1 MRAIVVFV
9 TVVAVSACNSAAGK
23 PSGSADAAA
32 GTAAAPAP
40 QASPA
45 ATGDSP
51 VVNVVQVVSRPLDV
65 TLEMPG
71 ELEAYEDV
79 AMFPRVAGYVKSIN
93 VDRGS
98 RVAAGEVLATLEAPE
113 LLSQRAEAESKVQ
126 AAEAQ
131 RDVVRA
137 KSEGD
142 ASTFDRLKAASAT
155 PGVVAGNDLTLAQKT
170 LEADRSQL
178 AAAEKNVEAA
188 RQALSSVTQ
197 VEGYL
202 RVTAPFAGIVTERN
216 VHPGALVGPNS
227 GGAPGVP
234 MLRIVNRDRLR
245 LVVPVPEAY
254 LAGISEGVEMPFT
267 VPAYPGETFKGKVA
281 RVAHAVDVK
290 TRTMAVEIDVA
301 NRGGRLAP
309 GGFCQVR
316 WPVRRKGPS
325 LLVPTG
331 SVTSTTG
338 RTFVIRVRDGKTEWV
353 DVKTG
358 IGAGPLVEVFGDLK
372 AGDEVAARGT
382 DELRPGSDV
391 KTKVVQLPS

>member
-1 MRAIVVFV
+1 MRALVLFVSIVAI
-9 TVVAVSACNSAAGK
+9 TGCGGATARPAGE
-23 PSGSADAAA
+23 PAPGAPP
-32 GTAAAPAP
+32 AAPGGP
-40 QASPA
+40 P
-45 ATGDSP
+45 TVD
-51 VVNVVQVVSRPLDV
+51 VVQVVSRPLDV

-79 AMFPRVAGYVKSIN
+79 AMYPRVPGYVKTVR

-98 RVAAGEVLATLEAPE
+98 RVAAGDVLATLEAPE
-113 LLSQRAEAESKVQ
+113 LLAQRAEAESRLQ

-137 KSEGD
+137 KGEGD
-142 ASTFDRLKAASAT
+142 ASTFERLKAASAT
-155 PGVVAGNDLTLAQKT
+155 PGVVAGNDVILAQKT
-170 LEADRSQL
+170 VEADRSQL
-178 AAAEKNVEAA
+178 TAAEKNVEAA

-197 VEGYL
+197 MEGYL
-202 RVTAPFAGIVTERN
+202 RVTAPFAGVVTERN

-227 GGAPGVP
+227 GGTPGVP
-234 MLRIVNRDRLR
+234 MLRVVNRNRLR

-254 LAGISEGVEMPFT
+254 VAGIREGVEIPFT

-301 NRGGRLAP
+301 NRDARLAP

-316 WPVRRKGPS
+316 WPVRRRGAS

-331 SVTSTTG
+331 SVASTTG

-353 DVKTG
+353 DVRTG
-358 IGAGPLVEVFGDLK
+358 VSAGSLVEVFGDLH
-372 AGDEVAARGT
+372 AGDEITARGT
-382 DELRPGSDV
+382 DELRSGSDV
-391 KTKVVQLPS
+391 KVKVVPLPS